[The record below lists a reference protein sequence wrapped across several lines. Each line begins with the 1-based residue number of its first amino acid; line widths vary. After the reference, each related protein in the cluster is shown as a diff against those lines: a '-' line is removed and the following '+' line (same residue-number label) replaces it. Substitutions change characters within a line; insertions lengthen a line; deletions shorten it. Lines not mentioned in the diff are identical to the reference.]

1 MSEPPVPPSI
11 ANVTEHLTLNTVI
24 HAAVRR
30 DVARF
35 QQAMADFP
43 VGSRE
48 RAAQL
53 EMAWQ
58 NLDHQL
64 YHHHHGEETIFW
76 PALRELGAD
85 ESLVGD
91 LGGEHERLAEAMK
104 LTRNAMSA
112 LASDPAEANVD
123 QARAAFDTLGDVVD
137 THFTH
142 EERDLEPM
150 LAGVIASPEWNRA
163 QAQIRKTQGPA
174 ATGVMVAWLLDNADP
189 DARTFV
195 RHEIPRPAVFV
206 LSHVLGRSYKKV
218 AARCGSD

>member
-1 MSEPPVPPSI
+1 M
-11 ANVTEHLTLNTVI
+11 TEHLTLNTVI

-30 DVARF
+30 DIFRF
-35 QQAMADFP
+35 QQALAAFP
-43 VGSRE
+43 IGSRE

-91 LGGEHERLAEAMK
+91 LGGEHERLAEAMT

-112 LASDPAEANVD
+112 LASDPSAANVD
-123 QARAAFDTLGDVVD
+123 RARALVCTLRGCW
-137 THFTH
+137 TMLIRMPARSYGTRF
-142 EERDLEPM
+142 RDRRCSCCPGCSVAPIRE
-150 LAGVIASPEWNRA
+150 SPPCGNECIKIDYEFSTSTFQVA
-163 QAQIRKTQGPA
+163 TPPGADGGPA
-174 ATGVMVAWLLDNADP
+174 SCCGHCSLASAAAAMS
-189 DARTFV
+189 
-195 RHEIPRPAVFV
+195 PR
-206 LSHVLGRSYKKV
+206 LRLHRIHGQS
-218 AARCGSD
+218 

>member
-1 MSEPPVPPSI
+1 LPVSSRRWRTFPS
-11 ANVTEHLTLNTVI
+11 AHETSG
-24 HAAVRR
+24 AAG
-30 DVARF
+30 DGLA
-35 QQAMADFP
+35 
-43 VGSRE
+43 
-48 RAAQL
+48 
-53 EMAWQ
+53 

-112 LASDPAEANVD
+112 LASDPTEANVD

-174 ATGVMVAWLLDNADP
+174 ATGVMVAGCLTTLIRMP
-189 DARTFV
+189 
-195 RHEIPRPAVFV
+195 
-206 LSHVLGRSYKKV
+206 GRSYAMRFRDRRCSYCPMCSV
-218 AARCGSD
+218 ALIRKSPRCGSD

>member
-1 MSEPPVPPSI
+1 M
-11 ANVTEHLTLNTVI
+11 TQHLTLNTVI

-35 QQAMADFP
+35 QQALATFP
-43 VGSRE
+43 IGSRE

-91 LGGEHERLAEAMK
+91 LGGEHERLAEAMT
-104 LTRNAMSA
+104 LTRKAMSA
-112 LASDPAEANVD
+112 LASEPSEVNVD

-150 LAGVIASPEWNRA
+150 LAGVIASPQWKRA
-163 QAQIRKTQGPA
+163 QARSARPRAQRPLVSCSPGCWTTLIR
-174 ATGVMVAWLLDNADP
+174 L
-189 DARTFV
+189 
-195 RHEIPRPAVFV
+195 H
-206 LSHVLGRSYKKV
+206 GRSYATRFRDLRCLCCPARL
-218 AARCGSD
+218 AAPTNGSPLFGNELSCAVSPGN

>member
-1 MSEPPVPPSI
+1 M
-11 ANVTEHLTLNTVI
+11 AFMTQHLTLNTVI

-35 QQAMADFP
+35 QQALAAFP
-43 VGSRE
+43 NGSRE

-91 LGGEHERLAEAMK
+91 LGGEHERLAEAMT
-104 LTRNAMSA
+104 LTRKAMSA
-112 LASDPAEANVD
+112 LASEPSEVNVD
-123 QARAAFDTLGDVVD
+123 QARAAFETLGDVVD
-137 THFTH
+137 THFTY

-150 LAGVIASPEWNRA
+150 LAGVIASPQWKRA

-174 ATGVMVAWLLDNADP
+174 ATGVLLAWLLDNADP
-189 DARTFV
+189 AARTFV
-195 RHEIPRPAVFV
+195 RHEIPRPALFV
-206 LSHVLGRSYKKV
+206 LSRALGRSYKRV
-218 AARCGSD
+218 AAVWA

>member
-1 MSEPPVPPSI
+1 M
-11 ANVTEHLTLNTVI
+11 TEHLTLNTVI

-30 DVARF
+30 DIARF
-35 QQAMADFP
+35 QEALAVFP
-43 VGSRE
+43 IGSQE

-53 EMAWQ
+53 EIAWQ

-91 LGGEHERLAEAMK
+91 LGGEHERLAEAMT
-104 LTRNAMSA
+104 LTRKAMSA
-112 LASDPAEANVD
+112 LASDPSEANVD
-123 QARAAFDTLGDVVD
+123 RARAAFQTLSEVVE
-137 THFTH
+137 THFAH

-150 LAGVIASPEWNRA
+150 MAGVIASPQWKQA
-163 QAQIRKTQGPA
+163 QAQIRKTQSPA
-174 ATGVMVAWLLDNADP
+174 ATGVYFAWLLDDADP

-195 RHEIPRPAVFV
+195 RREIPRPALFV
-206 LSHVLGRSYKKV
+206 LSRVLGRSYKRV
-218 AARCGSD
+218 AAVWE

>member
-1 MSEPPVPPSI
+1 M
-11 ANVTEHLTLNTVI
+11 TEHLTLNTVI

-35 QQAMADFP
+35 QYALAAFP
-43 VGSRE
+43 NGSRE

-53 EMAWQ
+53 ESAWR

-91 LGGEHERLAEAMK
+91 LGGEHERLAEAMT
-104 LTRNAMSA
+104 LTRSAMSA
-112 LASDPAEANVD
+112 LASDPSEANIND
-123 QARAAFDTLGDVVD
+123 ARAAFNTLGDVVN

-150 LAGVIASPEWNRA
+150 MAGAIASPQWKRA
-163 QAQIRKTQGPA
+163 QAQIRKTQSPA
-174 ATGVMVAWLLDNADP
+174 AAGVYFAWLLDDADP

-195 RHEIPRPAVFV
+195 RHEIPRPALFV
-206 LSHVLGRSYKKV
+206 LSRVLGRSYKSV
-218 AARCGSD
+218 AAVWE

>member
-1 MSEPPVPPSI
+1 M
-11 ANVTEHLTLNTVI
+11 TQHLTLNTVI

-35 QQAMADFP
+35 QQALATFP
-43 VGSRE
+43 IGSRE

-91 LGGEHERLAEAMK
+91 LGGEHERLAEAMT
-104 LTRNAMSA
+104 LTRKAMSA
-112 LASDPAEANVD
+112 LASEPSEVNVD

-142 EERDLEPM
+142 EERDG
-150 LAGVIASPEWNRA
+150 ADVGWSHRIASVEA
-163 QAQIRKTQGPA
+163 GPSSDPQDPGPSGHWRLARLA
-174 ATGVMVAWLLDNADP
+174 AGQ
-189 DARTFV
+189 R
-195 RHEIPRPAVFV
+195 
-206 LSHVLGRSYKKV
+206 
-218 AARCGSD
+218 

>member
-1 MSEPPVPPSI
+1 MSEPPSI

-112 LASDPAEANVD
+112 IASDPTEANVD

-150 LAGVIASPEWNRA
+150 LAGVIASPQWKRA
-163 QAQIRKTQGPA
+163 QSSDPQDPGPS
-174 ATGVMVAWLLDNADP
+174 GHRRL
-189 DARTFV
+189 AR
-195 RHEIPRPAVFV
+195 
-206 LSHVLGRSYKKV
+206 V
-218 AARCGSD
+218 AAGQR

>member
-1 MSEPPVPPSI
+1 MPAPPNI
-11 ANVTEHLTLNTVI
+11 ADMTEHLTLNTVI

-35 QQAMADFP
+35 QQALTALP
-43 VGSRE
+43 IGSRE

-91 LGGEHERLAEAMK
+91 LGGEHERLAEAMT
-104 LTRNAMSA
+104 LTRTAMSA
-112 LASDPAEANVD
+112 LASDPSEAKVD

-150 LAGVIASPEWNRA
+150 LAGVIASPEWKRA

-174 ATGVMVAWLLDNADP
+174 ATGVLVAWLLDNADP
-189 DARTFV
+189 DARRFV

-206 LSHVLGRSYKKV
+206 LSHVLGRSYKRV
-218 AARCGSD
+218 AAVWQ

>member
-1 MSEPPVPPSI
+1 M
-11 ANVTEHLTLNTVI
+11 TQHLTLNTVI

-35 QQAMADFP
+35 QQALATFP
-43 VGSRE
+43 IGSRE

-91 LGGEHERLAEAMK
+91 LGGEHERLAEAMT
-104 LTRNAMSA
+104 LTRKAMSA
-112 LASDPAEANVD
+112 LASEPSEVNVD
-123 QARAAFDTLGDVVD
+123 QARAAFGTLGDVVD

-150 LAGVIASPEWNRA
+150 LAGVLASPQWKRA

-174 ATGVMVAWLLDNADP
+174 ATGVWLAWLLDNADP
-189 DARTFV
+189 AARTFV
-195 RHEIPRPAVFV
+195 RHEIPRPALFV
-206 LSHVLGRSYKKV
+206 PSRALGRSYKRV
-218 AARCGSD
+218 AAVWE

>member
-1 MSEPPVPPSI
+1 LAHESE
-11 ANVTEHLTLNTVI
+11 
-24 HAAVRR
+24 RR
-30 DVARF
+30 SWRWPGKTF
-35 QQAMADFP
+35 
-43 VGSRE
+43 
-48 RAAQL
+48 
-53 EMAWQ
+53 
-58 NLDHQL
+58 HQL

-91 LGGEHERLAEAMK
+91 LGGEHERLAEAMT

-112 LASDPAEANVD
+112 LASDPSEAKVD
-123 QARAAFDTLGDVVD
+123 QARAAFDTLGEVVD

-150 LAGVIASPEWNRA
+150 LAGVIASPEWKRA

-174 ATGVMVAWLLDNADP
+174 ATGVLVAWLLDNADP

-206 LSHVLGRSYKKV
+206 LSHVLGRSYKRV
-218 AARCGSD
+218 AAALQDSSSSTVGSIDALVPAHPGTLSRASGRG